1 MSAFAAVYLREM
13 LILRRRLWRQAA
25 AMSVSPLLYMITFGC
40 ALGGAVRLDGRSYLE
55 FLVPG
60 LAAMASMT
68 QSFGIAG
75 EINVAR
81 FYLHVFEEFQAAPV
95 SRLAFVLGEALAGLT
110 RAVLAILVTLALGLL
125 FGVRLDY
132 GLWFWLA
139 VILSSFGFASLAVAA
154 AMVVKS
160 HADQAMLT
168 NFIITPMAFL
178 GGTFFPLESLPAWAG
193 KLLWLIP
200 LSHASAA
207 ARAGA
212 WGGAP
217 PMASYGVLAAA
228 AAATAAAG
236 EDAVCAQLMKRP
248 VLTTSVRDA
257 KISVNFVFIFKPLIL
272 KCGFEFAAF
281 GINPER
287 KERVL

>member
-1 MSAFAAVYLREM
+1 VSAFLAVYLREM
-13 LILRRRLWRQAA
+13 LILRRRLLRQAA
-25 AMSVSPLLYMITFGC
+25 AMSVSPLLYLVTFGC

-68 QSFGIAG
+68 QAFAIAG

-95 SRLAFVLGEALAGLT
+95 SRLSFVLGEALAGLT
-110 RAVLAILVTLALGLL
+110 RALLAILVTVALGFF
-125 FGVRLDY
+125 FGVRLHC
-132 GLWFWLA
+132 GLYFWLA
-139 VILSSFGFASLAVAA
+139 LALSAFGFASLAVGA

-160 HADQAMLT
+160 HADQALLT

-193 KLLWLIP
+193 KTLWLIP

-212 WGGAP
+212 WGLAP
-217 PMASYGVLAAA
+217 KASSLLVLLAAA
-228 AAATAAAG
+228 AA
-236 EDAVCAQLMKRP
+236 
-248 VLTTSVRDA
+248 
-257 KISVNFVFIFKPLIL
+257 FFIF
-272 KCGFEFAAF
+272 A
-281 GINPER
+281 
-287 KERVL
+287 VLAVSRARD